1 MKNRYYHYD
10 RERCA
15 FVEVR
20 RNRSQNIARAAVAAV
35 GVLLLATALTWTL
48 DRVFQTP
55 QELALLD
62 ENAALRSQLADVSGR
77 IADVSTELE
86 KLREHDEEL
95 YRTLFNAEG
104 ISEDVR
110 QVGTGGT
117 DPYPEFSRF
126 SVPTSNLLSLTA
138 SRIDQLERQLSLQND
153 SYRELTALAANHEV
167 RLAEMPAILPVNG
180 PITSGYGTRLH
191 PVLKVRRMHGG
202 LDFHAP
208 RGTPVYATGDGVI
221 EETATGSGYG
231 RYVVIKH
238 ATAGYE
244 TLYGHLSRVPR
255 EITRGKKVKRGDVIG
270 YSGATGLVNAPHL
283 HYEVRDL
290 EGRSLNPIFFVAP
303 SMTPSEYERLLHQA
317 ENTTLMFD

>member
-1 MKNRYYHYD
+1 MRNRYYHYD
-10 RERCA
+10 PERCT
-15 FVEVR
+15 FIEVR
-20 RNRSQNIARAAVAAV
+20 ENRSEFIVRSVLAGLAVLV
-35 GVLLLATALTWTL
+35 LATALTWGL

-62 ENAALRSQLADVSGR
+62 ENEALRSQLADVSER
-77 IADVSTELE
+77 IAGVSTELE

-95 YRTLFNAEG
+95 YRTLFNADG
-104 ISEDVR
+104 ISDEVR
-110 QVGTGGT
+110 LVGTGGT

-126 SVPTSNLLSLTA
+126 TAPTSTLLTVTST
-138 SRIDQLERQLSLQND
+138 RIDQLERQLSLQND
-153 SYRELTALAANHEV
+153 SYRELALLASEHEV

-180 PITSGYGTRLH
+180 AITSGYGMRLH

-208 RGTPVYATGDGVI
+208 RGTPIYATGDGVI
-221 EETATGSGYG
+221 SETATGSGYG
-231 RYVVIKH
+231 RYVKISH

-255 EITRGKKVKRGDVIG
+255 EITRGKKVKRGDLIG

-317 ENTTLMFD
+317 ENTTFMFD